1 MGIKN
6 PIKSWAEDERPR
18 EKMIKMGMAS
28 LSDVELLG
36 ILVSS
41 GTKGRSAI
49 DLAREIFAYAKNNLH
64 ELGRLSIPEL
74 CQIKG
79 IGKARAMAIAAS
91 MELGRRRQIAE
102 ALNRPSISRSEEAA
116 EILIPQIRDLHHEVF
131 CVLYLN
137 QSNRLMHQ
145 EVISIGGM
153 TGTVADIRI
162 ILKSAL
168 LHNSNKLIIAHNH
181 PSGNPRPSQ
190 SDRDLTRRLAQAAR
204 IMDILLLDHL
214 IIAGCQYTSMA
225 DEGTL

>member
-1 MGIKN
+1 MLN
-6 PIKSWAEDERPR
+6 R
-18 EKMIKMGMAS
+18 GMSS
-28 LSDVELLG
+28 LSDAELLG
-36 ILVSS
+36 IILSS
-41 GTKGRSAI
+41 GTRGRSAI
-49 DLAREIFAYAKNNLH
+49 DLARDIMALARHNLH
-64 ELGRLSIPEL
+64 ELGRLGIEEL

-102 ALNRPSISRSEEAA
+102 ALNRRLITRSAEAA

-162 ILKSAL
+162 ILKRAL
-168 LHNSNKLIIAHNH
+168 LHNANKLIIAHNH
-181 PSGNPRPSQ
+181 PSGNPRPSH
-190 SDRDLTRRLAQAAR
+190 SDRELTGKLAQAAR

-214 IIAGCQYTSMA
+214 IIAGSTYTSLA
-225 DEGTL
+225 DEGSL